1 MNLALEASYFKGKR
15 PLNKGL
21 NDKRRKLMQ
30 GIFDL
35 QGTRDLFLKKGK
47 RIKYSPNTKSVP
59 LFDISP

>member
-35 QGTRDLFLKKGK
+35 QGIRDIFLRKGE
-47 RIKYSPNTKSVP
+47 RIKYFPS
-59 LFDISP
+59 FFGISL